1 MRLSPSVSLLYASFP
16 GPAIYHVASGTSYS
30 QDFHPITT
38 GSNGYYSAAYGWN
51 PVTGWGTPVGD
62 YLALDLSNVHY
73 AVCTYVS
80 PSSSAGSFSLDGVS
94 YSDLQVAPIHTGHMY
109 QLAAQPSSG
118 YVFEDGIIV
127 VGTLQV
133 LLSAVSRPPLQQSS
147 LRAMGGMAHASGT
160 LGSYLGNY

>member
-1 MRLSPSVSLLYASFP
+1 M
-16 GPAIYHVASGTSYS
+16 
-30 QDFHPITT
+30 
-38 GSNGYYSAAYGWN
+38 
-51 PVTGWGTPVGD
+51 
-62 YLALDLSNVHY
+62 HY